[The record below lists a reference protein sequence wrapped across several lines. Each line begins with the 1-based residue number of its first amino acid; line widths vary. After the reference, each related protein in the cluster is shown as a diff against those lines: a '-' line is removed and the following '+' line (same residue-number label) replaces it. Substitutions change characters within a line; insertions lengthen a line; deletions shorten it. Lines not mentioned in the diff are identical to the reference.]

1 MIDRIRYEK
10 RLLAALERSPV
21 TTLLG
26 PRQCGK
32 TILARKICGRMGG
45 TFLDLERRTDQARL
59 ENPEL
64 FLGSLSGLV
73 VLDEVQRMP
82 SLLEVIRPLS
92 DREDRPATFLLL
104 GRASPRLIKNTSETL
119 AGRTEFVDLSGFS

>member
-1 MIDRIRYEK
+1 
-10 RLLAALERSPV
+10 
-21 TTLLG
+21 
-26 PRQCGK
+26 
-32 TILARKICGRMGG
+32 MGG